1 MADSNIN
8 GFLIV
13 DKPAGMTSH
22 DVVNA
27 VRRMAGTRRV
37 GHAGTLDPMATGV
50 LVLALGAATRL
61 VQFIDGSDKTYRA
74 TLRLGETT
82 TTYDADGDLVERRP
96 VTVSQADVEA
106 ALAGFRGD
114 IAQIPPMYSAVKV
127 KGQKLYKLARQGK
140 EIERTPRPVTI
151 HRLDVLA
158 WALPDVTIE
167 VVCSAG
173 TYIRSLAHDLGQT
186 LGCGAH
192 LTALIR
198 TAAGEFRLKDAYA
211 LEALDALAQ
220 AGRLAEVLL
229 PPETALAALPVIVLT
244 PEQEQAVRFGQTI
257 TLDNPL
263 DAEMAQA
270 RDAAGRLVAVMRPV
284 EPGMWRPKLVFQSAE
299 GQP

>member
-1 MADSNIN
+1 MN

-13 DKPAGMTSH
+13 HKPTGMTSH

-27 VRRMAGTRRV
+27 VRRLAGTRRV
-37 GHAGTLDPMATGV
+37 GHAGTLDPLATGV

-82 TTYDADGDLVERRP
+82 TTYDAEGDVVEHRP
-96 VTVSQADVEA
+96 VTVDQAAVEVT
-106 ALAGFRGD
+106 LADFRGA
-114 IAQIPPMYSAVKV
+114 IEQIPPMYSAVKV

-140 EIERTPRPVTI
+140 EIERAARPVTI
-151 HRLDVLA
+151 HRLDVLD
-158 WALPDVTIE
+158 WALPDLTIE

-173 TYIRSLAHDLGQT
+173 TYIRSLAHDVGQA

-192 LTALIR
+192 LTALTR
-198 TAAGEFRLKDAYA
+198 TAAGDFRLEDSHT

-229 PPETALAALPVIVLT
+229 PPETALAALPVVVLT
-244 PEQEQAVRFGQTI
+244 PEQEQAVRFGQTL
-257 TLDNPL
+257 TLDITY

-270 RDAAGRLVAVMRPV
+270 RNAVGWLVAVMLPT
-284 EPGMWRPKLVFQSAE
+284 EPGMWRPKLVFSSAD
-299 GQP
+299 

>member
-1 MADSNIN
+1 MN
-8 GFLIV
+8 GFLLIN
-13 DKPAGMTSH
+13 KPSGMTSH

-27 VRRMAGTRRV
+27 VRRMAAIRRV

-61 VQFIDGSDKTYRA
+61 VQFIDNSDKTYRA

-96 VTVSQADVEA
+96 VTVNQADVEM

-140 EIERTPRPVTI
+140 EIERAARPVTI
-151 HRLDVLA
+151 HRLDVLD
-158 WALPDVTIE
+158 WAPPDLTIE

-192 LTALIR
+192 LTALTR
-198 TAAGEFRLKDAYA
+198 TAAGDFRLEDSHT

-257 TLDNPL
+257 TLDSAP
-263 DAEMAQA
+263 DAALAQA
-270 RDAAGRLVAVMRPV
+270 CDAAGRLVAVMLPV
-284 EPGMWRPKLVFQSAE
+284 EMGVWRPKLVLSAD
-299 GQP
+299 

>member
-1 MADSNIN
+1 MN

-13 DKPAGMTSH
+13 DKPAGITSH
-22 DVVNA
+22 DVVDA
-27 VRRMAGTRRV
+27 VRRIAGTRRV

-96 VTVSQADVEA
+96 VTVNQADIEA
-106 ALAGFRGD
+106 ALAGFLGD
-114 IAQIPPMYSAVKV
+114 ITQIPPMYSAVKV

-140 EIERTPRPVTI
+140 EIERAPRPVTI

-158 WALPDVTIE
+158 WALPNLTIE

-173 TYIRSLAHDLGQT
+173 TYIRSLAHDLGQR

-198 TAAGEFRLKDAYA
+198 TAAGGFRLEDAHT
-211 LEALDALAQ
+211 LEALDASAQ
-220 AGRLAEVLL
+220 ARRLAEVLL
-229 PPETALAALPVIVLT
+229 PPETALTALPVVTLT
-244 PEQEQAVRFGQTI
+244 PEQEQAVRFGQAV
-257 TLDNPL
+257 TLDNAP
-263 DAEMAQA
+263 DAVPVQA

-284 EPGMWRPKLVFQSAE
+284 EPGVWRPKLVLSAD
-299 GQP
+299 

>member
-1 MADSNIN
+1 MN

-13 DKPAGMTSH
+13 NKPAGMTSH
-22 DVVNA
+22 DAVNA
-27 VRRMAGTRRV
+27 VRRMSGTRRV

-96 VTVSQADVEA
+96 VTVSPAEIEA
-106 ALAGFRGD
+106 ALAGFRGP

-127 KGQKLYKLARQGK
+127 KGHKLYKLARQGK
-140 EIERTPRPVTI
+140 EIERAARPITI
-151 HRLDVLA
+151 YRLDVLA

-173 TYIRSLAHDLGQT
+173 TYIRSLAHDVGQV

-198 TAAGEFRLKDAYA
+198 TAAGDFRLEDAYT
-211 LEALDALAQ
+211 LEALDELAQ
-220 AGRLAEVLL
+220 AGRLAAALL
-229 PPETALAALPVIVLT
+229 PPEAVLTALPVIALT
-244 PEQEQAVRFGQTI
+244 PEQEQAVRFGQTVMLDGAPAG
-257 TLDNPL
+257 TL
-263 DAEMAQA
+263 AQA
-270 RDAAGRLVAVMRPV
+270 RDAAGRLVAVMFPL
-284 EPGMWRPKLVFQSAE
+284 EPGVWRPKIVL
-299 GQP
+299 P

>member
-1 MADSNIN
+1 MN

-13 DKPAGMTSH
+13 NKPTGMTSH

-37 GHAGTLDPMATGV
+37 GHTGTLDPMATGV

-82 TTYDADGDLVERRP
+82 TTYDADGDVVERRP
-96 VTVSQADVEA
+96 VTVSQAEVEA

-114 IAQIPPMYSAVKV
+114 IVQIPPMYSAIKV

-140 EIERTPRPVTI
+140 EIERAARPITI
-151 HRLDVLA
+151 HRLDVLD
-158 WALPDVTIE
+158 WALPDVTVE

-173 TYIRSLAHDLGQT
+173 TYIRSLAYDIGQT

-192 LTALIR
+192 LTALTR
-198 TAAGEFRLKDAYA
+198 TAAGEFRLEDSHT

-229 PPETALAALPVIVLT
+229 PPETALKALPVIVLT
-244 PEQEQAVRFGQTI
+244 PEQEQAVRFGQAV
-257 TLDNPL
+257 TLDSAP
-263 DAEMAQA
+263 DAALLQV
-270 RDAAGRLVAVMRPV
+270 RDVAGRLIAVMLPL
-284 EPGMWRPKLVFQSAE
+284 EPGVWRPKLVFTSAD
-299 GQP
+299 

>member
-1 MADSNIN
+1 MN

-27 VRRMAGTRRV
+27 VRRLAGMRRV
-37 GHAGTLDPMATGV
+37 GHAGTLDPLATGV

-61 VQFIDGSDKTYRA
+61 VQFIDNSNKTYRA

-82 TTYDADGDLVERRP
+82 TTYDADGDLVERCP
-96 VTVSQADVEA
+96 VTVSQAEVEA

-114 IAQIPPMYSAVKV
+114 IVQIPPMYSAVKV

-140 EIERTPRPVTI
+140 EIERAARPVTI

-173 TYIRSLAHDLGQT
+173 TYIRSLAYDVGQT

-192 LTALIR
+192 LTALSR
-198 TAAGEFRLKDAYA
+198 TAAGEFRLEDSHT
-211 LEALDALAQ
+211 LEALDAVAQ

-229 PPETALAALPVIVLT
+229 PPEAALAALPVIVLT
-244 PEQEQAVRFGQTI
+244 PEQEQAVRFGQAL
-257 TLDNPL
+257 TLDNAP
-263 DAEMAQA
+263 DATLAQA
-270 RDAAGRLVAVMRPV
+270 RDAAGRLVAVLFPV
-284 EPGMWRPKLVFQSAE
+284 ELGVWRPKIVL
-299 GQP
+299 P

>member
-1 MADSNIN
+1 MN

-13 DKPAGMTSH
+13 HKPTGMTSH

-27 VRRMAGTRRV
+27 VRRLAGTRRV
-37 GHAGTLDPMATGV
+37 GHAGTLDPLATGV

-82 TTYDADGDLVERRP
+82 TTYDAEGDVVEHRP
-96 VTVSQADVEA
+96 VTVDQAAVEVT
-106 ALAGFRGD
+106 LADFRGA
-114 IAQIPPMYSAVKV
+114 IEQIPPMYSAVKV

-140 EIERTPRPVTI
+140 EIERAARPVTI
-151 HRLDVLA
+151 HRLDVLD
-158 WALPDVTIE
+158 WAVPDLTIE

-173 TYIRSLAHDLGQT
+173 TYIRSLAHDVGQA

-192 LTALIR
+192 LTALTR
-198 TAAGEFRLKDAYA
+198 TAAGDFRLEDSHT

-229 PPETALAALPVIVLT
+229 PPETALAALPVVVLT
-244 PEQEQAVRFGQTI
+244 PEQEQAVRFGQTL
-257 TLDNPL
+257 TLDITY

-270 RDAAGRLVAVMRPV
+270 RNAVGWLVAVMLPT
-284 EPGMWRPKLVFQSAE
+284 EPGMWRPKLVFSSAD
-299 GQP
+299 

>member
-1 MADSNIN
+1 MN

-13 DKPAGMTSH
+13 NKPTGMTSH

-37 GHAGTLDPMATGV
+37 GHTGTLDPMATGV

-61 VQFIDGSDKTYRA
+61 VRFIDGSDKAYRA

-82 TTYDADGDLVERRP
+82 TTYDADGEIVERYP
-96 VTVSQADVEA
+96 VTASAAEIEA
-106 ALAGFRGD
+106 ALANFRGAID
-114 IAQIPPMYSAVKV
+114 QVPPMYSAIKV

-140 EIERTPRPVTI
+140 EIARAPRPVTI

-158 WALPDVTIE
+158 WALPDLTID

-192 LTALIR
+192 LIALTRI
-198 TAAGEFRLKDAYA
+198 AAGKFRLEEAHT
-211 LEALDALAQ
+211 LEALRALAETE
-220 AGRLAEVLL
+220 RLAEALL
-229 PPETALAALPVIVLT
+229 PPQTALAGLPVIILT
-244 PEQEQAVRFGQTI
+244 PEQEQAVGYGQT
-257 TLDNPL
+257 LPL
-263 DAEMAQA
+263 DAPPETAMIQA
-270 RDAAGRLVAVMRPV
+270 HDSTGQLVAVLIPV
-284 EPGMWRPKLVFQSAE
+284 EPGMWRPKLVFKSAD
-299 GQP
+299 

>member
-1 MADSNIN
+1 MN
-8 GFLIV
+8 GFLIIN
-13 DKPAGMTSH
+13 KPAGITSH
-22 DVVNA
+22 DVVDA
-27 VRRMAGTRRV
+27 ARRLAGTRRI
-37 GHAGTLDPMATGV
+37 GHAGTLDPLATGV

-96 VTVSQADVEA
+96 VTASQAEVEA
-106 ALAGFRGD
+106 ALAGFRGA

-140 EIERTPRPVTI
+140 EIERAPRPVTI
-151 HRLDVLA
+151 HRLDALD
-158 WALPDVTIE
+158 WALPDVTVE

-173 TYIRSLAHDLGQT
+173 TYIRSLAHDLGQA

-192 LTALIR
+192 LTALTR
-198 TAAGEFRLKDAYA
+198 TAAGEFRLEDSHT
-211 LEALDALAQ
+211 LEALGALAQ
-220 AGRLAEVLL
+220 AGRLEEVLL
-229 PPETALAALPVIVLT
+229 PPETALTALPVIVIT

-257 TLDNPL
+257 TLDDAP

-270 RDAAGRLVAVMRPV
+270 RDAVGRFIAVMRPV
-284 EPGMWRPKLVFQSAE
+284 EPGVWRPKIVFASAD
-299 GQP
+299 

>member
-1 MADSNIN
+1 MN

-27 VRRMAGTRRV
+27 VRRLAGIRRV
-37 GHAGTLDPMATGV
+37 GHTGTLDPLATGV

-61 VQFIDGSDKTYRA
+61 VQFIDGNHKTYHA

-96 VTVSQADVEA
+96 VTVSQAEIEA
-106 ALAGFRGD
+106 ALVGFRGD
-114 IAQIPPMYSAVKV
+114 ITQIPPMYSAVKV

-140 EIERTPRPVTI
+140 EIERAARPVTI
-151 HRLDVLA
+151 HRLNVLD
-158 WALPDVTIE
+158 WALPEVTIE
-167 VVCSAG
+167 VICSAG

-192 LTALIR
+192 LTALTRI
-198 TAAGEFRLKDAYA
+198 AAGEFRLEDAYA
-211 LEALDALAQ
+211 LEVLRTLAQ
-220 AGRLAEVLL
+220 AGRLADVVLS
-229 PPETALAALPVIVLT
+229 PETALTELPVIVLT
-244 PEQEQAVRFGQTI
+244 PEQVQAVRFGQMV
-257 TLDNPL
+257 TLNNAPDT
-263 DAEMAQA
+263 EMAQA
-270 RDAAGRLVAVMRPV
+270 RDAAGRLVAVLRPV
-284 EPGMWRPKLVFQSAE
+284 EPGVWRPKLVFTSAE

>member
-1 MADSNIN
+1 MN

-13 DKPAGMTSH
+13 NKPAGMTSH

-27 VRRMAGTRRV
+27 VRRLVGTRRV
-37 GHAGTLDPMATGV
+37 GHAGTLDPMAIGV

-61 VQFIDGSDKTYRA
+61 VQFIDTSDKTYRA

-96 VTVSQADVEA
+96 VTVSQADVEV
-106 ALAGFRGD
+106 ALAGFRGN
-114 IAQIPPMYSAVKV
+114 IAQIPPMYSAIKV
-127 KGQKLYKLARQGK
+127 KGQKLYHLARQGK
-140 EIERTPRPVTI
+140 EIERAARPVTI
-151 HRLDVLA
+151 HRLDVLD

-192 LTALIR
+192 LTALTR
-198 TAAGEFRLKDAYA
+198 TAAGDFRLKNAYT
-211 LEALDALAQ
+211 LEALDALAR
-220 AGRLAEVLL
+220 AGRLPEALL

-244 PEQEQAVRFGQTI
+244 PEQEQAVRFGQTV
-257 TLDNPL
+257 TLDALPDIEL
-263 DAEMAQA
+263 AQA
-270 RDAAGRLVAVMRPV
+270 RDAIGRLVAVMLPAG
-284 EPGMWRPKLVFQSAE
+284 PGVWRPKLVFASAD
-299 GQP
+299 

>member
-1 MADSNIN
+1 MN

-13 DKPAGMTSH
+13 DKPAGITSH
-22 DVVNA
+22 DVVDA
-27 VRRMAGTRRV
+27 VRRIAGTRRV

-96 VTVSQADVEA
+96 VTVNQADIEA
-106 ALAGFRGD
+106 ALAGFLGD
-114 IAQIPPMYSAVKV
+114 ITQIPPMYSAVKV

-140 EIERTPRPVTI
+140 EIERAPRPVTI

-158 WALPDVTIE
+158 WALPNLTIE

-173 TYIRSLAHDLGQT
+173 TYIRSLAHDLGQR

-198 TAAGEFRLKDAYA
+198 TAAGGFRLEDAHT
-211 LEALDALAQ
+211 LEALDASAQ
-220 AGRLAEVLL
+220 ARRLAEVLL
-229 PPETALAALPVIVLT
+229 PPETALTALPVVTLT
-244 PEQEQAVRFGQTI
+244 PEQEQAVRFGQAV
-257 TLDNPL
+257 TLDDAP

-270 RDAAGRLVAVMRPV
+270 RDATGRLVAVMLPV
-284 EPGMWRPKLVFQSAE
+284 EPGVWRPKLVLSAD
-299 GQP
+299 

>member
-1 MADSNIN
+1 MN
-8 GFLIV
+8 GFLII
-13 DKPAGMTSH
+13 DKPAGITSH
-22 DVVNA
+22 DVVDA
-27 VRRMAGTRRV
+27 VRRIAGTRRV

-96 VTVSQADVEA
+96 VTVNQADIEA
-106 ALAGFRGD
+106 ALAGFLGD
-114 IAQIPPMYSAVKV
+114 ITQIPPMYSAVKV

-140 EIERTPRPVTI
+140 EIERAPRPVTI

-158 WALPDVTIE
+158 WALPNLTIE

-173 TYIRSLAHDLGQT
+173 TYIRSLAHDLGQR

-198 TAAGEFRLKDAYA
+198 TAAGGFRLEDAHT
-211 LEALDALAQ
+211 LEALDASAQ

-229 PPETALAALPVIVLT
+229 PPETALTALPVVTLT
-244 PEQEQAVRFGQTI
+244 PEQEQAVCFGQAV
-257 TLDNPL
+257 TLDNTP
-263 DAEMAQA
+263 DAVLVQA

-284 EPGMWRPKLVFQSAE
+284 EPGVWRPKLVLSAD
-299 GQP
+299 

>member
-198 TAAGEFRLKDAYA
+198 TVAGDFRLEDAYT
-211 LEALDALAQ
+211 LEALDALVQ

>member
-1 MADSNIN
+1 MN

-27 VRRMAGTRRV
+27 VRRMTGIRRV

-61 VQFIDGSDKTYRA
+61 MQFIDGSDKTYRA

-82 TTYDADGDLVERRP
+82 TTYDADGDIVERRP
-96 VTVSQADVEA
+96 VTVSQTDIEA
-106 ALAGFRGD
+106 GLARFRGD

-140 EIERTPRPVTI
+140 EIERAPRPVTI
-151 HRLDVLA
+151 YRLDVLD

-173 TYIRSLAHDLGQT
+173 TYVRSLAHDLGQT

-192 LTALIR
+192 LIALTR
-198 TAAGEFRLKDAYA
+198 TAAGEFRVEDSHTLEA
-211 LEALDALAQ
+211 LEALAH

-229 PPETALAALPVIVLT
+229 PPETALTALPVIVLT
-244 PEQEQAVRFGQTI
+244 PEQEQATRFGQTV
-257 TLDNPL
+257 TLDTAP
-263 DAEMAQA
+263 DAEMVQA
-270 RDAAGRLVAVMRPV
+270 RDAAGQLVAVMLPV
-284 EPGMWRPKLVFQSAE
+284 EPGIWRPKLVFQSAD
-299 GQP
+299 